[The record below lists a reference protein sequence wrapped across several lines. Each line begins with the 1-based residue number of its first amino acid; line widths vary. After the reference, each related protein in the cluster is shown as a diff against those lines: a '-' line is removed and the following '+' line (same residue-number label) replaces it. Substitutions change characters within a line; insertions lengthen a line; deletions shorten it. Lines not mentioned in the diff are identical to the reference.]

1 MTRIPAFLRRRQTLG
16 LLVLLAA
23 AAGPTACGKSDS
35 PAGGGQARTSKTI
48 IQNKGS
54 DTLVNVAQAWAEQ
67 YQKVAPDVEVEVS
80 GGGSGVGIAA
90 LIKGAVDIANSSREM
105 KPEEMSQA
113 TKATGKEPK
122 GFTVGYDALAVYV
135 HNSNPLSEINVE
147 QLADIFG
154 EGGKV
159 TRWSQIGVKIPGVS
173 DDTIVLVSR
182 QSSSGTYEFFREHVL
197 GKRDFRLG
205 SRDLSGSKDVVQLVG
220 STPTA
225 IGYSGM
231 GYATPAVKKLK
242 LAAKQGAPSFE
253 ASVENTL
260 NKSYPLAR
268 SLHVYTL
275 GEPQGAVKGYIDWI
289 MSEAGQKIVQDSGFV
304 PIPGAPP
311 ASPAAKP

>member
-1 MTRIPAFLRRRQTLG
+1 
-16 LLVLLAA
+16 
-23 AAGPTACGKSDS
+23 
-35 PAGGGQARTSKTI
+35 
-48 IQNKGS
+48 
-54 DTLVNVAQAWAEQ
+54 
-67 YQKVAPDVEVEVS
+67 
-80 GGGSGVGIAA
+80 
-90 LIKGAVDIANSSREM
+90 
-105 KPEEMSQA
+105 
-113 TKATGKEPK
+113 
-122 GFTVGYDALAVYV
+122 
-135 HNSNPLSEINVE
+135 
-147 QLADIFG
+147 
-154 EGGKV
+154 
-159 TRWSQIGVKIPGVS
+159 
-173 DDTIVLVSR
+173 
-182 QSSSGTYEFFREHVL
+182 
-197 GKRDFRLG
+197 
-205 SRDLSGSKDVVQLVG
+205 LSGSKDVVQLVG